1 MFHDY
6 EIWGI
11 WFMIDMIW
19 YDIILMI
26 LWYEMIWYDSMIW
39 YYMILYDIWCMIWY
53 DMIVWYNDMIY
64 DMIWYDCMIYDSMTY
79 WYDLIWYD
87 MIWTYVSYD
96 HSPSYIDQNNAFWYT
111 SWIWNL
117 YGTDFT

>member
-1 MFHDY
+1 MK
-6 EIWGI
+6 
-11 WFMIDMIW
+11 W
-19 YDIILMI
+19 YDMI
-26 LWYEMIWYDSMIW
+26 LWYGIIWY
-39 YYMILYDIWCMIWY
+39 CMIYDVWY